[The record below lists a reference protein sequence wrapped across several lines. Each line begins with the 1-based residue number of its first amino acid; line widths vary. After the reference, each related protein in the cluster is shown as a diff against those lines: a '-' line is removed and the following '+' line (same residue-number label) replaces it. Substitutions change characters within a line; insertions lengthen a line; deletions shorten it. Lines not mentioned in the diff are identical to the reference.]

1 MFAIQEKVSHAIV
14 DALKLSLT
22 VDERHRLTARMI
34 PNVRAFDLY
43 LEARREAY
51 QVMTEAALD
60 HAVQLTRQALD
71 VVGPNPVLYAF
82 LSEVE
87 WICHDQGIH
96 RDEESLLVGESWARK
111 ALELEPETPAAFRAL
126 GLIEARRG
134 DMARAIRDLRRANE
148 FEVSGET
155 LAFLAWR
162 CSEVGEMA
170 EARRY
175 AAEASSFDPLLWF
188 CEWSRAWVALLDGDF
203 EAALRRWQDTAS
215 STADR
220 LVKTFFSG
228 IFSAYAG
235 LMDEARDLLGQVV
248 AAGAPA
254 FSMVAAVLKALFR
267 RDKEVAAGLL
277 GDGALRDLASKDKEF
292 SWWLAAGCS
301 FAGMTD
307 EALGWLSNS
316 IELGFVNHHFFSTMD
331 PFLAALRGNPRFEA
345 LMERARE
352 KQRAFGVTPSAA
364 APGGRR

>member
-1 MFAIQEKVSHAIV
+1 
-14 DALKLSLT
+14 
-22 VDERHRLTARMI
+22 
-34 PNVRAFDLY
+34 
-43 LEARREAY
+43 
-51 QVMTEAALD
+51 
-60 HAVQLTRQALD
+60 
-71 VVGPNPVLYAF
+71 
-82 LSEVE
+82 
-87 WICHDQGIH
+87 
-96 RDEESLLVGESWARK
+96 
-111 ALELEPETPAAFRAL
+111 
-126 GLIEARRG
+126 
-134 DMARAIRDLRRANE
+134 
-148 FEVSGET
+148 
-155 LAFLAWR
+155 
-162 CSEVGEMA
+162 MA

-364 APGGRR
+364 APGGRP